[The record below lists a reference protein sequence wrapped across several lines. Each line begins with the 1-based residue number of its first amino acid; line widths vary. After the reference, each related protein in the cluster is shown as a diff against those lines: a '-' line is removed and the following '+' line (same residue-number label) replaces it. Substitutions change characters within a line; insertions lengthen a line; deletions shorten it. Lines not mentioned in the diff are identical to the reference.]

1 MDLVVRASVPRVPG
15 ESPSAKAQVHRE
27 ARRAY
32 YYPMDLEGTGTA
44 LSLVSEKS
52 ESSEDPSRRTKSRY
66 ELTKYQESVGL
77 RVYVPRNSRSVHRFI
92 RNRRLSVGYCRLAER
107 PMDFYHG

>member
-1 MDLVVRASVPRVPG
+1 MDLVGTGIRSQGPG
-15 ESPSAKAQVHRE
+15 AKPQREAQVHRE

-44 LSLVSEKS
+44 LSVSEKS

>member
-1 MDLVVRASVPRVPG
+1 
-15 ESPSAKAQVHRE
+15 
-27 ARRAY
+27 
-32 YYPMDLEGTGTA
+32 MDLEGTGTA

-92 RNRRLSVGYCRLAER
+92 RTVDSPSAIVGLPNVPWTSITDSTKTEELLPATAFSSTKER
-107 PMDFYHG
+107 SAPEDTDRYPVT